1 MIAGESSVEKKGNK
15 ENNNGNA
22 MEKKSSSDG
31 DKNVNAGVVNDTT
44 IDTSFL
50 INKVNDHAAIQH
62 QSSDQHTEL

>member
-22 MEKKSSSDG
+22 MDNKSTGDSDT
-31 DKNVNAGVVNDTT
+31 NVNAGAANDTT

-50 INKVNDHAAIQH
+50 INNVNDHATIQH
-62 QSSDQHTEL
+62 QSSDQHSEL